1 MSLRIN
7 LAKLA
12 KEFAALREGLP
23 ETTAVLR
30 ADLELRR
37 RCVER
42 RADGKPCRA
51 WAMWDSPDQRCS
63 SHTYKTRRR
72 DDEMSDEIRREQNR
86 RNAPTCRCLAY
97 SFPHR
102 AGNGLCRH
110 PDEPLESWP
119 TPAGKR
125 ALGKLRRRKIR
136 AIRRRFNV

>member
-1 MSLRIN
+1 MKIN
-7 LAKLA
+7 LAKFA
-12 KEFAALREGLP
+12 NEFNALREELP

-30 ADLELRR
+30 ADRERRR

-72 DDEMSDEIRREQNR
+72 DNEMSDEIRREQNR
-86 RNAPTCRCLAY
+86 RHAPTCDCPAY
-97 SFPHR
+97 AWPHR
-102 AGNGLCRH
+102 ASAGFCRF
-110 PDEPLESWP
+110 PDEPLRSWP
-119 TPAGKR
+119 TESGKR
-125 ALGKLRRRKIR
+125 ALGKLRRRKIK